1 MSATAEVNELP
12 KRESEPVSM
21 IEGGHMIVR
30 GAQSL
35 LGTGLALAAVGL
47 WFAPGANTESDI
59 VLFKLVLSISAGLAG
74 MGLLH
79 ASATPRSPEIEIDT
93 IRRQVRV
100 VRRQPGGVPKVLQ
113 SCSFAQL
120 GAAEYEGSMVRLWD
134 QAGVLLAEVNLS
146 DRNALSSLVA
156 GLRDEGKLA

>member
-1 MSATAEVNELP
+1 MTAAAELTEVP
-12 KRESEPVSM
+12 KREAQPVSL
-21 IEGGHMIVR
+21 IDGGHMIVR
-30 GAQSL
+30 GTQSL
-35 LGTGLALAAVGL
+35 LGMGLALAAVGL
-47 WFAPGANTESDI
+47 WFAPGSNTESDI

-79 ASATPRSPEIEIDT
+79 ASATPRTPEIEIDT

-100 VRRQPGGVPKVLQ
+100 VRRQPGTAPKVLQ

-120 GAAEYEGSMVRLWD
+120 GAAEYEGSVVRLWD
-134 QAGVLLAEVNLS
+134 QAGVLLAEVNLV
-146 DRNALSSLVA
+146 DRTALSSLVA